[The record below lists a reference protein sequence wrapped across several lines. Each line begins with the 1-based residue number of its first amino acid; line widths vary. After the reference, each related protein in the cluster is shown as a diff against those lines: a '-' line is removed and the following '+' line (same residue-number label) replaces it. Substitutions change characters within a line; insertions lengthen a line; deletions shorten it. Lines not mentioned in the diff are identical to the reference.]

1 MKSKKQHIKK
11 IISILDKEYP
21 EAKTALHFR
30 TPHELLVAT
39 ILSAQAPDKRVN
51 IVTESLFKKYR
62 NVKAFA
68 NAPWEEMNRDISSI
82 NFHGNKAK
90 NIIAASKM
98 IVEKFHSK
106 VPDTMEELILLPG
119 VARKTANVVLFE
131 AFQKNEGIAVDTH
144 VVRLSNRL
152 GFTENTDPKKIEQDL
167 IQDTSRGDW
176 GKLSDLLILHG
187 RNVCTARNPKCDICK
202 LNKICPSAFRFGKP
216 SSK

>member
-1 MKSKKQHIKK
+1 MKNKKQHIKK

-21 EAKTALHFR
+21 EAKTVLHFK

-39 ILSAQAPDKRVN
+39 ILSAQATDKRVN
-51 IVTESLFKKYR
+51 IVTESLFKKYK

-68 NAPWEEMNRDISSI
+68 TAEWKELDRDIGSI

-119 VARKTANVVLFE
+119 VARKTSNVVLFE
-131 AFQKNEGIAVDTH
+131 VFHKNEGMAVDTH
-144 VVRLSNRL
+144 VIRLSNRL
-152 GFTENTDPKKIEQDL
+152 GIAANADPKKIEQDL
-167 IQDTSRGDW
+167 VQDTPRSDW

-187 RNVCTARNPKCDICK
+187 RNVCTARNPKCNICK
-202 LNKICPSAFRFGKP
+202 LNKICPSAFKFGK
-216 SSK
+216 SSDK